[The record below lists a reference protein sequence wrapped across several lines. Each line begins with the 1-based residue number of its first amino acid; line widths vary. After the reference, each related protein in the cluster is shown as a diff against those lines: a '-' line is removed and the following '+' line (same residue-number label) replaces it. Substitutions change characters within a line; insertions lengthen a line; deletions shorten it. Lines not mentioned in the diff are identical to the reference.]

1 MAVRR
6 QLLERELKK
15 LGFPRAAQARCAPQ
29 SGDLP
34 AAPQPEHPGKG

>member
-15 LGFPRAAQARCAPQ
+15 LGFPRAGQARRAPPG
-29 SGDLP
+29 GDLP